1 MVQPEIKNALQ
12 QNRNLEND
20 DGMTPLDTEIASH
33 VTVHLKWFPQI
44 HLITF
49 VYAVLLYIYI
59 YNIHYIYTTYTYII
73 VIIVVSTVITTIS
86 FHLCMYLFTCLFVH
100 LFDFIHFI
108 YSFVDDYWYCHVYYI
123 PSITVLIVAV
133 ITMIIILII
142 IYYSIL

>member
-1 MVQPEIKNALQ
+1 MISTN
-12 QNRNLEND
+12 
-20 DGMTPLDTEIASH
+20 
-33 VTVHLKWFPQI
+33 
-44 HLITF
+44 TF
-49 VYAVLLYIYI
+49 DYICVCSTIIYIYI

-86 FHLCMYLFTCLFVH
+86 FHLCMYLFTCWFVH

-108 YSFVDDYWYCHVYYI
+108 YSFVDDYWYCHVNYI
-123 PSITVLIVAV
+123 TSITVLIVAV